1 MERKAIRAN
10 MERLA
15 IKKWEKYI
23 FPNGAYTS
31 PPKRDAV
38 TCIAGVDA
46 ENCDVDDNN
55 RILILFLC

>member
-46 ENCDVDDNN
+46 ENWMSMTTTE
-55 RILILFLC
+55 F